1 MNATPLL
8 GRILG
13 ALKEHHLEAVLIGNA
28 AAAIHGAPVT
38 TLDFD
43 FMFRDT
49 PAGLRKLK
57 AMAKSLDA
65 MILRPYYPVSK
76 LYRVVDDATGLQ
88 ADFMPVIHGVRSFE
102 GLRSRAVERVIDGQT
117 LLVAS
122 LDDIIASK
130 KAAGRVRDFAVLP
143 SSSKLARPSRSP
155 VGGDNM
161 VRRKPHSSARRQKS
175 GQLAALKAES
185 ERQMEEL
192 IRRRLALPLEKR
204 MNFLRQ
210 RLPGGG
216 SCL

>member
-13 ALKEHHLEAVLIGNA
+13 ALKEHDLEAVLIGNA

-76 LYRVVDDATGLQ
+76 LYRVVDDAAGLQ

-130 KAAGRVRDFAVLP
+130 KAAGRVRDLAVLP
-143 SSSKLARPSRSP
+143 VLEQT
-155 VGGDNM
+155 
-161 VRRKPHSSARRQKS
+161 RKAQSQPRRQ
-175 GQLAALKAES
+175 
-185 ERQMEEL
+185 R
-192 IRRRLALPLEKR
+192 
-204 MNFLRQ
+204 
-210 RLPGGG
+210 
-216 SCL
+216 

>member
-76 LYRVVDDATGLQ
+76 LYRVVDDAAGLQ

-102 GLRSRAVERVIDGQT
+102 GLRLRAVERVIDGQT
-117 LLVAS
+117 LFVAS

-130 KAAGRVRDFAVLP
+130 KAAGRVRDLAVLP
-143 SSSKLARPSRSP
+143 VLEQT
-155 VGGDNM
+155 
-161 VRRKPHSSARRQKS
+161 RKAQSQP
-175 GQLAALKAES
+175 
-185 ERQMEEL
+185 
-192 IRRRLALPLEKR
+192 RRRR
-204 MNFLRQ
+204 
-210 RLPGGG
+210 
-216 SCL
+216 